1 MNWITNYV
9 RPKIRSLM
17 AKQDVP
23 ENLWEK
29 CPSCSQMI
37 FHRELEAN
45 HQVCANCG
53 HHMRIGAKKRLELL
67 FDEGR
72 FKLEKLPDTPADPL
86 KFRDRERYTDRLK
99 RARASSGAQDA
110 IQVAEGTIGG
120 QMAVVAAFDFGFMG
134 GSMGIAVGNGL
145 VRAAELAVER
155 DAAFI
160 AVPSSGG
167 ARMQEGVLSL
177 MQLPR
182 TVIAVQMVKDAGL
195 PFIAL
200 LTDPTTGGV
209 SASFAMLG
217 DIQISEP
224 GAVIGFAGARV
235 IEETIRETLPSGFQ
249 RAEYL
254 LEHGMLDMV
263 VARKDL
269 HETLSRVLK
278 LLREPAPA
286 GDVVNLPSAKAPAAK
301 AEPEKAKAPS
311 EKGKASG
318 GAGNGGNAKSQG
330 TRAGAPGA
338 GNGDAHGGASGAGN
352 DKAEP
357 AGVPANP
364 GKAAAQKAQAE
375 REHGK

>member
-1 MNWITNYV
+1 
-9 RPKIRSLM
+9 
-17 AKQDVP
+17 
-23 ENLWEK
+23 
-29 CPSCSQMI
+29 
-37 FHRELEAN
+37 
-45 HQVCANCG
+45 
-53 HHMRIGAKKRLELL
+53 
-67 FDEGR
+67 
-72 FKLEKLPDTPADPL
+72 
-86 KFRDRERYTDRLK
+86 
-99 RARASSGAQDA
+99 
-110 IQVAEGTIGG
+110 
-120 QMAVVAAFDFGFMG
+120 
-134 GSMGIAVGNGL
+134 
-145 VRAAELAVER
+145 
-155 DAAFI
+155 
-160 AVPSSGG
+160 
-167 ARMQEGVLSL
+167 
-177 MQLPR
+177 
-182 TVIAVQMVKDAGL
+182 
-195 PFIAL
+195 
-200 LTDPTTGGV
+200 
-209 SASFAMLG
+209 MLG

-286 GDVVNLPSAKAPAAK
+286 GDVVNPPSAKALAAK

-338 GNGDAHGGASGAGN
+338 GNGDARGGASGAGN

-375 REHGK
+375 REHDK